1 MGEVATW
8 SPDGKMMAYTS
19 AGNIFLANGDGTEPR
34 KLLTM
39 KTLVTDMAWSP
50 DGKRLRFGTSDF
62 PQNGVAG
69 TEIGPHLLWEVAAD
83 GSNPH
88 RLLPGW
94 HNPPDE
100 CCGKWSADGKY
111 FIFQSQGQIWALSQ
125 KPGFLHPNPQPV
137 QLTSSPMSLHS
148 PISSKDGKKLF
159 VVGQTY
165 RGELERFD
173 LKSHLFTPFL
183 YSISAE
189 FLAFSKDGQWV
200 AYVSY
205 PEGALWKSKADG
217 SERVQLTFPPAAR
230 RIASLVSGRQNDSLF

>member
-1 MGEVATW
+1 MGGSPRRLGDSSGEVAIW
-8 SPDGKMMAYTS
+8 SPDSKMMAYTS
-19 AGNIFLANGDGTEPR
+19 AGKIFLANGDGTGPR
-34 KLLTM
+34 KLLTV

-50 DGKRLRFGTSDF
+50 DAKRMRFGTSDF

-88 RLLPGW
+88 RLLPDW

-125 KPGFLHPNPQPV
+125 KPGLLHQTAQPV

-148 PISSKDGKKLF
+148 PILSKDGKKLF

-165 RGELERFD
+165 RGELERYD
-173 LKSHLFTPFL
+173 
-183 YSISAE
+183 
-189 FLAFSKDGQWV
+189 
-200 AYVSY
+200 
-205 PEGALWKSKADG
+205 SKAHR
-217 SERVQLTFPPAAR
+217 SRPFFMAYLPNF
-230 RIASLVSGRQNDSLF
+230 